1 MIRAVELSIFLTP
14 LVAYFV
20 WRRFA
25 ASGQLAP
32 PRYALVALLVALVV
46 AGAGLAWTGLE
57 ERHAEGSHYVPAS
70 MQDGRIVPGHGV

>member
-1 MIRAVELSIFLTP
+1 MIRGIELSIFLTP
-14 LVAYFV
+14 LMAYIL

-25 ASGQLAP
+25 ASGRLAP
-32 PRYALVALLVALVV
+32 PRYALLAMLAALVI

-57 ERHAEGSHYVPAS
+57 ERHAEGSRYVPAS